1 MHGPCV
7 WPVGAPPPGGVGGV
21 GLGGVAVRGS
31 KGHEFFFQ
39 YPWDAGAM
47 RQQDEIKYDQNAI
60 CLPINMTTNTRWRP
74 SVFLIQIT
82 FQLPVE
88 PILSRPSVRSFVPVN
103 ELRRICRPHILCQ
116 YYASST
122 LLSCRLPSRF
132 FHFQLSYYFRLTQ
145 FICVAHC
152 AHWTTQ

>member
-1 MHGPCV
+1 M
-7 WPVGAPPPGGVGGV
+7 GG
-21 GLGGVAVRGS
+21 LRGIN
-31 KGHEFFFQ
+31 FLFQ
-39 YPWDAGAM
+39 FICDAGAM
-47 RQQDEIKYDQNAI
+47 RQPDEIKYDQNTI
-60 CLPINMTTNTRWRP
+60 CLPIKMTTKTRWRP

-116 YYASST
+116 YYASNT

-132 FHFQLSYYFRLTQ
+132 FHFQLCYYFRLTQ
-145 FICVAHC
+145 FIYVGHC
-152 AHWTTQ
+152 AHWDHSIGLSWRPVHVKGHCQRN